1 MWSKF
6 LSFLP
11 RFWSNWITLLGT
23 ALTTVAGST
32 MIFFLAISLVTE
44 SLNTYA
50 AAIAFMVMPGIFIFG
65 LMIIGAGFF
74 WEHWRHR
81 GRVDPI
87 QEAFKLAFKDP
98 RSRRLIFFVSL
109 VTLVNIFLLGL
120 VGSFS
125 LSYMDTPQFCGTLCH
140 SVMEPEYITY
150 TESPH
155 SRVKC
160 VQCHIGPGAS
170 WAVKA
175 KVDGLRQVWGV
186 FTGDHNRPVPS
197 PVHELRPARD
207 TCEQCHWPSKFHG
220 NRVNFATHYA
230 DDEENSAST
239 TVLMLRVGGQDPKTS
254 QYHGIHWH
262 VSKDVEVRYEALDE
276 KREKVGKVSV
286 YQNGELTAE
295 YLPPEG
301 TEGTPQEPRTM
312 DCIDCHNRP
321 THVFDQTPRLAID
334 RAFNEGLLKQDVPF
348 LHESATAV
356 LKAAGDTLERGD
368 AEDHFAAALPA
379 YYKENH
385 PDSTLSAEQL
395 ADSAKVIAMLYRRN
409 IFPTLKLTWET
420 HPNHLGHRGEEQDK
434 RGCFR
439 CHNDEH
445 STTDGKTISMD
456 CEICH
461 SFLAEEE
468 SPEDL
473 DDTLKA
479 LWKRNSESE

>member
-1 MWSKF
+1 MWSKL

-32 MIFFLAISLVTE
+32 MIFFLAASLVTDT
-44 SLNTYA
+44 LNTYA
-50 AAIAFMVMPGIFIFG
+50 AAIAFMVMPGIFVFG
-65 LMIIGAGFF
+65 LVIITAGFF
-74 WEHWRHR
+74 WERWRHR

-87 QEAFKLAFKDP
+87 QEAFKMAFKDA
-98 RSRRLIFFVSL
+98 RSRRLILFVSL
-109 VTLVNIFLLGL
+109 VTLVNIFLLGM
-120 VGSFS
+120 VGSAS
-125 LSYMDTPQFCGTLCH
+125 LSYMDTPEFCGTLCH

-186 FTGDHNRPVPS
+186 FTGNHRRPVPS

-220 NRVNFATHYA
+220 NRVNFTTHYE
-230 DDEENSAST
+230 DDEENSPAT
-239 TVLMLRVGGQDPKTS
+239 TVLLMRVGGQDPETNE
-254 QYHGIHWH
+254 YHGIHWH
-262 VSKDVEVRYEALDE
+262 VSKDIEVRYEALDE
-276 KREKVGKVSV
+276 KREKVGKVYV
-286 YQNGELTAE
+286 YKGGEQIAE

-301 TEGTPQEPRTM
+301 TEGTPQEERTM

-321 THVFDQTPRLAID
+321 THVFDQTPRLAVD
-334 RAFNEGLLKQDVPF
+334 RAFNDGLLKLDVPY
-348 LHESATAV
+348 LHEAATAV
-356 LKAAGDTLERGD
+356 LKAAGEELERED
-368 AEDHFAAALPA
+368 APAHFADALPA
-379 YYKENH
+379 FYKENH
-385 PDSTLSAEQL
+385 EDAELSEEQL
-395 ADSAKVIAMLYRRN
+395 TTSAAVIANLYRRN

-445 STTDGKTISMD
+445 ATADGKTISMD
-456 CEICH
+456 CELCH
-461 SFLAEEE
+461 GFLAEEE

-473 DDTLKA
+473 DETLRA
-479 LWKRNSESE
+479 LWERNSEE

>member
-1 MWSKF
+1 MWSKL

-32 MIFFLAISLVTE
+32 MVFFLAASLVTA

-65 LMIIGAGFF
+65 LMVIGAGFF
-74 WEHWRHR
+74 WEKWRYK

-87 QEAFKLAFKDP
+87 QEAFKLAFKDA

-109 VTLVNIFLLGL
+109 VTIVNIFLLGI
-120 VGSFS
+120 VGSAS
-125 LSYMDTPQFCGTLCH
+125 LSYMDTPEFCGTLCH

-186 FTGDHNRPVPS
+186 FTGDHSRPIPS

-220 NRVNFATHYA
+220 NRVNFATHYG
-230 DDEENSAST
+230 DDEENSPET
-239 TVLMLRVGGQDPKTS
+239 TVLLMRVGGQDPETDE
-254 QYHGIHWH
+254 YHGIHWH
-262 VSKDVEVRYEALDE
+262 VSKDIEVRYEALDE
-276 KREKVGKVSV
+276 KREKIGKVFV
-286 YQNGELTAE
+286 YKDGEQIAE

-301 TEGTPQEPRTM
+301 TEGTPHEARTM

-321 THVFDQTPRLAID
+321 THVFDQTPRLAVD
-334 RAFNEGLLKQDVPF
+334 RAFNDRLLKLDVPY
-348 LHESATAV
+348 LHEAATAV
-356 LKAAGDTLERGD
+356 LKAAGDKLEREG
-368 AEDHFAAALPA
+368 ATAHFAEALPA
-379 YYKENH
+379 FYKENH
-385 PDSTLSAEQL
+385 EDVELTEEQINQSV
-395 ADSAKVIAMLYRRN
+395 DVIATLYRRN
-409 IFPTLKLTWET
+409 IFPTLELTWET

-445 STTDGKTISMD
+445 AKADGTTISMD
-456 CEICH
+456 CELCH
-461 SFLAEEE
+461 GFLAEEE

-473 DDTLKA
+473 DETLKA
-479 LWKRNSESE
+479 LWERQAKE